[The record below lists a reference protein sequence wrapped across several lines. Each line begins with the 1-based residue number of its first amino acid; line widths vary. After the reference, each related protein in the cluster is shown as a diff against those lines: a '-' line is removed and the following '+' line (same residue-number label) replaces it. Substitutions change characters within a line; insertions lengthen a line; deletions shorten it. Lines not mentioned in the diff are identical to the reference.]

1 MAYRSFAVAPLV
13 LLGCAQLAC
22 SASSGSTPANVG
34 AGAGGGAARAGT
46 GGSAGAPSGASDGGA
61 DATAVGVNAESA
73 TPGRYVTDPLTPG
86 ENTCAGTTLGAVL
99 DALRAAH
106 PELADITTIYNPA
119 RQLIGDGSFVYPY
132 QKSGGGFAIALK
144 RGIGDCPAGCT
155 DNLYYYFETD
165 PACVLADVG
174 HYHARWGDGSC
185 LNVEGMPRWS
195 HPPPPSPALVC
206 GADNSAQDQRGTY
219 TFMAVGQS
227 QACVVNP
234 SNGTTNAVR
243 VPLVL
248 TVTQDPHDL
257 STGTVTFSGTGHPLI
272 DGVSLDAKFSRQRF
286 ESDQQSSNQPN
297 ACPREFGIMANYDF
311 ETAQPGS
318 LNVSEYGSDSCTAC
332 KGFLNLTLTRTN

>member
-1 MAYRSFAVAPLV
+1 MTYRSFVVVVLV
-13 LLGCAQLAC
+13 LPGIAQVAC
-22 SASSGSTPANVG
+22 SDNSGSTPAS

-46 GGSAGAPSGASDGGA
+46 GGAAGAPAYAPDGGA
-61 DATAVGVNAESA
+61 DAAASGVNPELA

-86 ENTCAGTTLGAVL
+86 EYTCAGTTLGAVL
-99 DALRAAH
+99 DALRAAR

-119 RQLIGDGSFVYPY
+119 RQVAGDGSFVYPY
-132 QKSGGGFAIALK
+132 LKSGGGFAIALK
-144 RGIGDCPAGCT
+144 RGAGDCPAGCT
-155 DNLYYYFETD
+155 DNFYYYFETGET
-165 PACVLADVG
+165 CVLADVG

-185 LNVEGMPRWS
+185 LDVEGMPRWS
-195 HPPPPSPALVC
+195 HPPPPNPALVC

-219 TFMAVGQS
+219 TFLAVGQS

-234 SNGTTNAVR
+234 GNGNTNAVR
-243 VPLVL
+243 VSVVL
-248 TVTQDPHDL
+248 TVTQDPNDL

-286 ESDQQSSNQPN
+286 EADQQSSNLPN

-318 LNVSEYGSDSCTAC
+318 LNVSEFGSDSCTAC
-332 KGFLNLTLTRTN
+332 KGFTNLALTLN